1 MPSPT
6 WFPATPPGTDFSDC
20 RNHCEHLFR
29 EILRNYPSCTH
40 SDEHQCYYENCVQ
53 LLNGKVEAARKDIEE
68 ECPQICSTMGHAM
81 PDIDVAKDMSRMEI
95 RRFCLESLER
105 TTNSPTTIT
114 YPNEEFSDC
123 KELCENVFPITLKP
137 RKFFCEDK
145 GKPFNPCVLSSCK
158 KSISRVSMDN
168 GQDGKDACP
177 KMCSTMA
184 VAMRGR
190 DMNRRLF
197 SRKKIEEFCSKIVS
211 TSEGTTNSPTTTAIT
226 YPNEEFSDCKELCEN
241 VFPKTLKPREFFC
254 EDEGKPFN
262 PCVLSSCKK
271 IISRI
276 LMEDGQDGEDACPKM
291 CSSMATAMRG
301 RNMDRRKLSKEKIQK
316 FCSKIVST
324 SEGTTNSP
332 TTTAITYPNEEFS
345 NCKELCEYVF
355 PKILKSKEFL
365 CEDKGKPF
373 NPCVLSSCKKSISRV
388 SMDNGQDGKDACPKM
403 CSTMAVA
410 MRGRDMNRRLFSRKK
425 IEEFCSKIVS
435 TSEGTTNSPTTTAIT
450 YPNEEFSNCKELCE
464 YVFPKI
470 LKSKEFLC
478 DHKEK
483 PFNPCILSSCKKVTC
498 QTFMGDG
505 QDANDAC
512 PSMCWSIAVAMRG
525 RDMDRRHFDK
535 DKIREF
541 CSSINSTSGRATN
554 PPTSAV
560 ATCPNEKFSNCR
572 DLCEYALTE
581 TLSDHPRLCWE
592 QKKSASLC
600 IHYACE
606 IVVRQNL
613 MLEHVCPQMCPSMI
627 AADISWLS
635 NHRH

>member
-137 RKFFCEDK
+137 RKFF
-145 GKPFNPCVLSSCK
+145 
-158 KSISRVSMDN
+158 
-168 GQDGKDACP
+168 
-177 KMCSTMA
+177 
-184 VAMRGR
+184 
-190 DMNRRLF
+190 
-197 SRKKIEEFCSKIVS
+197 
-211 TSEGTTNSPTTTAIT
+211 
-226 YPNEEFSDCKELCEN
+226 
-241 VFPKTLKPREFFC
+241 
-254 EDEGKPFN
+254 
-262 PCVLSSCKK
+262 
-271 IISRI
+271 
-276 LMEDGQDGEDACPKM
+276 
-291 CSSMATAMRG
+291 
-301 RNMDRRKLSKEKIQK
+301 
-316 FCSKIVST
+316 
-324 SEGTTNSP
+324 
-332 TTTAITYPNEEFS
+332 
-345 NCKELCEYVF
+345 
-355 PKILKSKEFL
+355 